1 MHNKTTAKAFQY
13 FTQSM
18 SFPGNYSAGKKAGL
32 LQGKRIIRV
41 TCGLQR
47 LNRVKLSMN
56 IHIPAVK
63 NNLLL
68 RNPLQCHLH
77 RLLPVQKNSCI

>member
-63 NNLLL
+63 NHLLL
-68 RNPLQCHLH
+68 RNPLQCHLY
-77 RLLPVQKNSCI
+77 RLLPVQTKSGI

>member
-13 FTQSM
+13 FTQST

-63 NNLLL
+63 NHLLL
-68 RNPLQCHLH
+68 RNPLQCHLY
-77 RLLPVQKNSCI
+77 RLLPVQKNSGI

>member
-18 SFPGNYSAGKKAGL
+18 SFPGNYSAGKKADL
-32 LQGKRIIRV
+32 LQGKRITRV
-41 TCGLQR
+41 TCGLQK

-68 RNPLQCHLH
+68 RNPLQCHLY
-77 RLLPVQKNSCI
+77 RLLPVQKNSGI

>member
-63 NNLLL
+63 NHLLL
-68 RNPLQCHLH
+68 RNPLQCHLY
-77 RLLPVQKNSCI
+77 RLLPVQKNSDI

>member
-13 FTQSM
+13 FNQSM
-18 SFPGNYSAGKKAGL
+18 SFAWNDSAGKKAGL

-41 TCGLQR
+41 TCSLQR

-63 NNLLL
+63 NHLLL
-68 RNPLQCHLH
+68 RNPLQCHLY
-77 RLLPVQKNSCI
+77 RLLPVQKNSGI

>member
-32 LQGKRIIRV
+32 LQGKWIIRV

-63 NNLLL
+63 NHLLL
-68 RNPLQCHLH
+68 RNPLQCHLY
-77 RLLPVQKNSCI
+77 RLLPVQKNSGI

>member
-18 SFPGNYSAGKKAGL
+18 SFPGKYSAGKKAGL

-68 RNPLQCHLH
+68 RNPLQCHLY

>member
-18 SFPGNYSAGKKAGL
+18 SLPGNYSAGKKAGL

-41 TCGLQR
+41 TCRLQR

-68 RNPLQCHLH
+68 RNPLQCHLY
-77 RLLPVQKNSCI
+77 RLLPVQKNSGI

>member
-63 NNLLL
+63 NHLLL
-68 RNPLQCHLH
+68 RNTLQCHLY
-77 RLLPVQKNSCI
+77 RLLPVQKNSGI

>member
-18 SFPGNYSAGKKAGL
+18 SFPGNYSADKKAGL

-63 NNLLL
+63 NHLLL
-68 RNPLQCHLH
+68 RNPLQCHLY
-77 RLLPVQKNSCI
+77 RLLPVQKNSGI